1 MQPQTQPPPSPV
13 PQSGSPIDHAPAYV
27 KAIAPYR
34 PGKPIAEVARE
45 YGLDA
50 SRIVKL
56 ASNENPLGMPDS
68 ARAAIQSAL
77 EELGRYPDG
86 NGFDLKAVIAARY
99 DVPVDWITLCNGS
112 NDGLELAARAL
123 CGPGESIVYSQY
135 AFIVYALS
143 TRAIGA
149 RAIEVPAVGHGHD
162 LAGMASAIAEDTRV
176 VFVANPNNPTGTFV
190 DGTQLEAFLARVPSD
205 VAVVLDEAYT
215 EYLAPEMRYDSM
227 GWVRSHPNLIVSRTL
242 SKAYG
247 LAGLRVGFMVAQA
260 PLTDLINRVRQPFNV
275 NTLAQ
280 AAAVAALADS
290 GFLARSHAL
299 NRDGIT
305 QLQQGFQQLGLEFIP
320 SSGNFVLVRVGQA
333 DAVNQRLLQA
343 GIIVRP
349 VGNYGLPQW
358 LRVSVGLP
366 EENAAFLA
374 ALADA
379 LADTGPQPGTVAGP
393 AASSR
398 GSALSS
404 E

>member
-1 MQPQTQPPPSPV
+1 
-13 PQSGSPIDHAPAYV
+13 
-27 KAIAPYR
+27 
-34 PGKPIAEVARE
+34 
-45 YGLDA
+45 
-50 SRIVKL
+50 
-56 ASNENPLGMPDS
+56 
-68 ARAAIQSAL
+68 
-77 EELGRYPDG
+77 
-86 NGFDLKAVIAARY
+86 
-99 DVPVDWITLCNGS
+99 
-112 NDGLELAARAL
+112 
-123 CGPGESIVYSQY
+123 
-135 AFIVYALS
+135 
-143 TRAIGA
+143 
-149 RAIEVPAVGHGHD
+149 
-162 LAGMASAIAEDTRV
+162 
-176 VFVANPNNPTGTFV
+176 
-190 DGTQLEAFLARVPSD
+190 
-205 VAVVLDEAYT
+205 
-215 EYLAPEMRYDSM
+215 MRYDSM
-227 GWVRSHPNLIVSRTL
+227 RWIRSHPNLIVSRTL

-398 GSALSS
+398 SSALSS

>member
-1 MQPQTQPPPSPV
+1 
-13 PQSGSPIDHAPAYV
+13 
-27 KAIAPYR
+27 
-34 PGKPIAEVARE
+34 
-45 YGLDA
+45 
-50 SRIVKL
+50 
-56 ASNENPLGMPDS
+56 
-68 ARAAIQSAL
+68 
-77 EELGRYPDG
+77 
-86 NGFDLKAVIAARY
+86 
-99 DVPVDWITLCNGS
+99 
-112 NDGLELAARAL
+112 
-123 CGPGESIVYSQY
+123 
-135 AFIVYALS
+135 
-143 TRAIGA
+143 
-149 RAIEVPAVGHGHD
+149 
-162 LAGMASAIAEDTRV
+162 V

-227 GWVRSHPNLIVSRTL
+227 RWVRTHPNLIVSRTL

-280 AAAVAALADS
+280 AAAVAALADT
-290 GFLARSHAL
+290 GFLARSYAL

-305 QLQQGFQQLGLEFIP
+305 QLQQGFQRLGLEFIP

-333 DAVNQRLLQA
+333 DAVNERLLRA

-374 ALADA
+374 ALAQA
-379 LADTGPQPGTVAGP
+379 LTDPGPQARTVAGP
-393 AASSR
+393 SAASSTR